1 MWPAAASASSGNLPI
16 GHVPLWYNRYRYK
29 IIRSSFDIKDITMQ
43 QHPVRIDIGI
53 SGQRNSSSFFSG
65 FPFEKL
71 KQQRLNQEYA
81 TGNERQG
88 LLRADQSTD
97 DGTSCLKQ
105 VNRIVP
111 ICVCVLCAL
120 TTAMIIVFMV
130 LFYTQV
136 ADAVNSIDQTVS
148 LKTKTANMIQ
158 NVDSILNSTA
168 RTVERINRLV
178 EKPTISIG

>member
-1 MWPAAASASSGNLPI
+1 
-16 GHVPLWYNRYRYK
+16 
-29 IIRSSFDIKDITMQ
+29 MQ

-71 KQQRLNQEYA
+71 KQHRFNQELS

-88 LLRADQSTD
+88 LLRADQSTE
-97 DGTSCLKQ
+97 DGTSCIKQ

-111 ICVCVLCAL
+111 ICVCVLCAF
-120 TTAMIIVFMV
+120 TFIGIVVFLI
-130 LFYTQV
+130 LFYTQFV
-136 ADAVNSIDQTVS
+136 EAVNSIDETVS